1 MQAKGTYRRA
11 QITKRSC
18 DAAKPESSRYELWDA
33 SLPGFGLRVTPTGVK
48 TFILRY
54 RPKGAGRRGT
64 KRFLTLGRYG
74 ALTPGQARNE
84 ARSLLGDV
92 AKGRD
97 PVADRNKKKSAAT
110 NTLEAVGNK
119 YLQREAA
126 LRSIAQR
133 RDSLERLINP
143 QLGNRPIDAIRR
155 SEIVDLLDAIED
167 KHGPVMADRAL
178 AALRRLMNWH
188 AARSDE
194 FRTPIVRGMAR
205 TKPKERA
212 RQRVLADD
220 ELRLIW
226 AAVET
231 GQGPFGW
238 MIQFIL
244 LTAARRNEAAR
255 MTRKEVTN
263 SDWLIPALRNKSKE
277 DVLVP
282 LSAQAL
288 AVLDKVPPI
297 GPTAATGYVFTS
309 DGKRPLAGFS
319 KSKRNFDKA
328 CGVSGWVLHDL
339 RRTARTLMSRAGVD
353 ADIAERCLGH
363 VKPGIRATYDV
374 HGFYTEKKRAFEA
387 LATQVGLILNPVKN
401 IIGLRG
407 RKNARTVN

>member
-1 MQAKGTYRRA
+1 MRAKGVYRRA
-11 QITKRSC
+11 QITKRAC

-33 SLPGFGLRVTPTGVK
+33 ALPGFGLRVTPAGVK

-74 ALTPGQARNE
+74 ALTPDQARNE

-92 AKGRD
+92 ARGRD

-133 RDSLERLINP
+133 RDSLERLVYP
-143 QLGNRPIDAIRR
+143 RLGARPIDSIRR
-155 SEIVDLLDAIED
+155 SEIVDLLDDIED
-167 KHGPVMADRAL
+167 KHGPVMADRTL

-205 TKPKERA
+205 TRPKERA
-212 RQRVLADD
+212 RQRVLTDD
-220 ELRLIW
+220 ELRAIW
-226 AAVET
+226 AGAEA
-231 GQGPFGW
+231 GQGPFGS

-244 LTAARRNEAAR
+244 LTAVRRNEAAR

-263 SDWLIPALRNKSKE
+263 GDWLIPAMRNKSKE

-282 LSAQAL
+282 LSAPAL
-288 AVLDKVPPI
+288 AVLDKVPLI
-297 GPTAATGYVFTS
+297 GQNAATGYVFTS

-319 KSKRNFDKA
+319 KSKRNFDQA

-353 ADIAERCLGH
+353 SDIAERCLGH

-374 HGFYTEKKRAFEA
+374 HGFYGEKKRAFEA
-387 LATQVGLILNPVKN
+387 LASQVGLILNPAKN
-401 IIGLRG
+401 VIGLRG
-407 RKNARTVN
+407 RRNARAVN